1 MTDTSTTDAGAQTAA
16 TPSRWTLPIVLAAQ
30 FVTPTAIAGTAIA
43 LPHISTDLG
52 SNPTALQWVV
62 NGFNVAFA
70 LATLVWGAL
79 SDRIG
84 HRQTFALGA
93 VAVTLGSVFS
103 AIAPNLLILD
113 IARVIAGVGAAA
125 ILTGSSSLISSAYEG
140 SRRTHAFA
148 IFGTVNGLGLALG
161 PTISGALVSLVDWR
175 GVFVVHAVIL
185 AAAAIGSRVLPAA
198 EPVSG
203 PRGPILDISLLRN
216 REFLAMCLVP
226 VAGSIGFVTL
236 LTYLPSAF
244 SGIKDLGAGDAGLL
258 MLAMTIPVLVT
269 PLLIAQAVTRFRA
282 LTVGVVVLLSLGALL
297 LGNAGIL
304 LLSEGNSFVW
314 VLLPMVL
321 LGLGFGLPIGLVD
334 GHALSVVPEERTGTA
349 AGLLNFFRI
358 GSEAV
363 FVAGYALVLST
374 VIGSKLS
381 GAAADDTAAGQFGHP
396 DVYRSA
402 FVTTVIVLIALL
414 AVVTI
419 AIVAVRRRPSPTA
432 SDATSPQNDASAD
445 RPASPTEREGTPA

>member
-1 MTDTSTTDAGAQTAA
+1 MSPSSTETPVAA
-16 TPSRWTLPIVLAAQ
+16 TGSPDGSTPESPSRWTLPIVLAAQ

-43 LPHISTDLG
+43 LPRISEDLG

-84 HRQTFALGA
+84 HRQTFTLGSI
-93 VAVTLGSVFS
+93 AVTLGSVLS
-103 AIAPNLLILD
+103 ALAPNLALLD
-113 IARVIAGVGAAA
+113 VGRVVAGVGAAA
-125 ILTGSSSLISSAYEG
+125 ILTGSSSLISSAYDG
-140 SRRTHAFA
+140 PRRTHAFA

-161 PTISGALVSLVDWR
+161 PTISGALVAAVDWR

-185 AAAAIGSRVLPAA
+185 AAAAVGSRVLPAVRPA
-198 EPVSG
+198 RG
-203 PRGPILDISLLRN
+203 AAGGPILDLGLLRN

-236 LTYLPSAF
+236 LTYLPSAL
-244 SGIKDLGAGDAGLL
+244 SGIKDLDAGRSGLV

-269 PLLIAQAVTRFRA
+269 PLLVAQLVTRIRA
-282 LTVGVVVLLSLGALL
+282 LTVGVVVVASLLALIV
-297 LGNAGIL
+297 GNAGIL
-304 LLSEGNSFVW
+304 LLTQGHS
-314 VLLPMVL
+314 VLWILVPMVF

-363 FVAGYALVLST
+363 FVAGYAVVLSA
-374 VIGSKLS
+374 VIGTRLS
-381 GAAADDTAAGQFGHP
+381 GNAADDTAAGQYGHP
-396 DVYRSA
+396 DVYQHA
-402 FVTTVIVLIALL
+402 FATTVAILIALL
-414 AVVTI
+414 VVVTA
-419 AIVAVRRRPSPTA
+419 AILAIRRRTPVTAGDGTPTA
-432 SDATSPQNDASAD
+432 
-445 RPASPTEREGTPA
+445 GG